1 MDQGL
6 DNKISTID
14 KLILLV
20 KKNKFIYILLL
31 SLILSITIFIIFFK
45 IYIEKKN
52 DIISERYVQ
61 AGIYLIKNE
70 EKKSREILEE
80 IILSKNRFYSI
91 LALNTILEKNLEE
104 DKTKILNYFDKVES
118 ITKSKDAIDLL
129 NLKKGLYLIKNN
141 NEQKGKELLKSL
153 IESNSNIKSIAEEIL
168 DN

>member
-1 MDQGL
+1 MYL
-6 DNKISTID
+6 F
-14 KLILLV
+14 L
-20 KKNKFIYILLL
+20 
-31 SLILSITIFIIFFK
+31 

-61 AGIYLIKNE
+61 AGIYLIKND

-91 LALNTILEKNLEE
+91 LALNTILEKDLEE
-104 DKTKILNYFDKVES
+104 DKKKILNYFDKVES

-153 IESNSNIKSIAEEIL
+153 IESNSNIKSTFLSLNLPRFAP
-168 DN
+168 